1 MKTTNKHKKY
11 WRERKIDWKESY
23 QNWQHPHRYVIT
35 NILSRLS
42 WLSLFEIGCGA
53 GANLMN
59 IIKHLKGR
67 QLGGADINED
77 AIALA
82 QKTFPNGFFKV
93 NSADNLMLS
102 DKSVDVVLSDMC
114 LIYVGPRH
122 IKKYIREIKRVSRS
136 FVVLCEF
143 HSISWWKR
151 LKLKL
156 TSGYNAYNWKKLL
169 EKEGFYD
176 VVLYKLKPEDWPGG
190 NPQKDYGYIVVA
202 KQLYKYV

>member
-1 MKTTNKHKKY
+1 MKSTKK
-11 WRERKIDWKESY
+11 WSNWWENRKIDWKVSY
-23 QNWQHPHRYVIT
+23 QNWEHPHRYVIT

-59 IIKHLKGR
+59 VIKHLKGR
-67 QLGGADINED
+67 QLGGADINPD

-102 DKSVDVVLSDMC
+102 DKSVDVILSDMC
-114 LIYVGPRH
+114 LIYVSPRH

-136 FVVLCEF
+136 FIVLCEF
-143 HSISWWKR
+143 HSDSWWRR

-190 NPQKDYGYIVVA
+190 NPQKDYGYIIVA
-202 KQLYKYV
+202 KQLFKYV